1 MDRIATSSPLPTSSF
16 HIPDPVHGCL
26 TGMGSGLCS
35 PAVSQSMAPQAPP
48 ALGSSCFRPDK
59 QTMCWRVARGQDH
72 PSPSNTGR
80 QSTEEEPPCP
90 RVNPLPGH
98 CDLELQTPGGGASRV
113 DQTDPSSLEPI
124 RTLERCL
131 GNGREFGGWGQ
142 KSWLCLPL
150 CGNHSLRL
158 CKPFLAHG
166 LAYGRALCTLSR
178 SVEIALPRSNPE
190 VSYGLHSPPRLS
202 PFRPGILV
210 QVLSVSSTGPSPLL
224 AQAPPE
230 PTHHISRYLLVC

>member
-1 MDRIATSSPLPTSSF
+1 MNRRTDRIATSSPFPTSSF

-131 GNGREFGGWGQ
+131 GNGREFGGVG
-142 KSWLCLPL
+142 SEILALSS
-150 CGNHSLRL
+150 SLW
-158 CKPFLAHG
+158 
-166 LAYGRALCTLSR
+166 
-178 SVEIALPRSNPE
+178 
-190 VSYGLHSPPRLS
+190 
-202 PFRPGILV
+202 
-210 QVLSVSSTGPSPLL
+210 
-224 AQAPPE
+224 
-230 PTHHISRYLLVC
+230 